1 MYPINHMHRTS
12 KITPNTSISY
22 PLKEKEGYISA
33 FKQIL
38 EKEEQKLQFSKHAAL
53 RLQQRN
59 IYLSQEQLNK
69 LEEGVEKATK
79 KGIKDSLILMDNMA
93 FVINIKNKT
102 VITAFEC
109 SQNQETVFT
118 NIDGALIL

>member
-1 MYPINHMHRTS
+1 M
-12 KITPNTSISY
+12 SY